1 MTTSLTSAAPPPV
14 ETKRAASTRPQRPRS
29 RTSRYAVWFVGP
41 FVVLFVGMYVAPIA
55 FAIYKSM
62 FRIQR
67 DALGL
72 GGTQEIFDPLFN
84 YAYALG
90 DATFIT
96 SIGRVLLFGV
106 VQVPVMLGLALGIAL
121 LIDSASARAKSFFRL
136 SSFAPYAVP
145 TVVSALMW
153 SFLYSPTNG
162 PMGQLLGWFGIEVS
176 FLSQDL
182 ALWAVANVVTWGWTG
197 YNMIIIYAAL
207 QGVPGEVLE
216 AAKLDGAS
224 PWRTAWSIKVPLV
237 RPAILLTTIFSIIGS
252 AQLYNEPFVL
262 KQSTGAIDASYTPIM
277 AAQASLQAANYPYA
291 AAQSVLL
298 AVGVAVLSVLF
309 FRLTSR
315 RSS

>member
-1 MTTSLTSAAPPPV
+1 MTTETLPASVGTDEQVRPP
-14 ETKRAASTRPQRPRS
+14 RRPRS
-29 RTSRYAVWFVGP
+29 RTARYAIWFVGP
-41 FVVLFVGMYVAPIA
+41 FVVLFLAMYVAPIG
-55 FAIYKSM
+55 FAIYKSL
-62 FRIQR
+62 FRVQR

-72 GGTQEIFDPLFN
+72 GGTQEVFDPLAN

-90 DATFIT
+90 DTAFLV

-106 VQVPVMLGLALGIAL
+106 VQVPVMLVLALGIAL
-121 LIDSASARAKSFFRL
+121 LVDSASARWKGFFRL

-145 TVVSALMW
+145 TVLSALVW
-153 SFLYSPTNG
+153 SFLYASSSSPINSLLDLVG
-162 PMGQLLGWFGIEVS
+162 LGDVNLLGEN
-176 FLSQDL
+176 L

-224 PWRTAWSIKVPLV
+224 AFRTAWSIKIPLV

-262 KQSTGAIDASYTPIM
+262 KQSTGAIDSSFTPIM
-277 AAQASLQAANYPYA
+277 AAQASLQSANYPYA
-291 AAQSVLL
+291 AAQSVIL
-298 AVGVAVLSVLF
+298 AVGVAVLSILF

-315 RSS
+315 RAS

>member
-1 MTTSLTSAAPPPV
+1 MTTETLPAAAGTDEPAPPL
-14 ETKRAASTRPQRPRS
+14 RRPRS
-29 RTSRYAVWFVGP
+29 RTARYALWFVGP
-41 FVVLFVGMYVAPIA
+41 FVVLFLAMYVAPIG

-72 GGTQEIFDPLFN
+72 GGTQEVFDPLAN
-84 YAYALG
+84 YAYAFG
-90 DATFIT
+90 DTDFLV
-96 SIGRVLLFGV
+96 SIGRVLLFGA
-106 VQVPVMLGLALGIAL
+106 VQVPVMLVVALGIAL
-121 LIDSASARAKSFFRL
+121 LIDSASAHWKGFFRL

-145 TVVSALMW
+145 TVLSALVW
-153 SFLYSPTNG
+153 SFLYSSDSSPIN
-162 PMGQLLGWFGIEVS
+162 QLLGVLGLDVNLLGEN
-176 FLSQDL
+176 L

-224 PWRTAWSIKVPLV
+224 AFRTAWSIKIPLV

-262 KQSTGAIDASYTPIM
+262 KQSTGAIDASFTPIM
-277 AAQASLQAANYPYA
+277 AAQASLQSANYPYA
-291 AAQSVLL
+291 AAQSVIL

-315 RSS
+315 RAS